1 MLDNFKLSL
10 KQAFR
15 SLLANKLYT
24 LIVIT
29 MLTLGITGT
38 TVIFSAVNSILL
50 RPLPYANAN
59 RVVYVWV
66 NEASRGIEKSPLSI
80 PELQDYRSQNT
91 TFDGLA
97 GMFDGTLNAT
107 FADYPE
113 QLTATRISA
122 NLLDVLGT
130 KPFLGRNFLPEE
142 EVVGHNL
149 VVLLSYRVWQR
160 HFGGNPNVLNQTIAV
175 NGTPRVIVGIMPP
188 GFRFP
193 EHDTDLWTPL
203 ALDPNQPNPREDRW
217 ATTVG
222 LIKPGVTL
230 EQAQADAST
239 IARRLEQEYP
249 ENRGVTIRLV
259 PLATELF
266 GEVKLPLQV
275 LLGATLVILLIVC
288 ANVASLMLARAAVRE
303 REMSIRIA
311 LGAGRGRLIRQLM
324 TESVLL
330 AVIAGVLGMLLSLW
344 FVRLLSVYGT
354 NALPQLEQ
362 VSVDSRALIFVAVVS
377 LVTSLLFGLVP
388 ALQASKPDLQETLK
402 EGRRSTTLSGG
413 GRKLFNVLVVT
424 EITLSLVLLIGAGLL
439 LRSFVRLLRVDPGF
453 DPANVL
459 TMDMSLAGPKY
470 QDPATI
476 GAFYEQLMQRIRAL
490 PGVQA
495 AGATHCLPLGTGA
508 HYYMFM
514 NSQDETDS
522 TSREGRPTT
531 AFFQITPDYFK
542 ALATP
547 ILRGRAFTEQDDPQ
561 HQPVA
566 IISERVAEFYF
577 PNQDPVGKNIR
588 LGAPGDW
595 GQWLSVVGVVPDI
608 RFEDL
613 NNTPTMQVYTPHLQ
627 GLQIGQPSDRMVLA
641 VRTSVDPVSLINVVK
656 QQIWSLDKDQPISRI
671 RPMSQI
677 VSDSLAQRRLIM
689 LLLVTFAS
697 MALLL
702 AVIGLYGTLSYMVT
716 QRRHEIA
723 TRMAL
728 GAQQHDVLK
737 LIIRQGMVLVAI
749 GAGIGLLAAYLASR
763 LVASL
768 LYGVSPNDP
777 VTFGGVALLIATV
790 SLLASFFPAYKAT
803 KVDPLKVLRNI

>member
-24 LIVIT
+24 LIVVT
-29 MLTLGITGT
+29 MLTLGISGT
-38 TVIFSAVNSILL
+38 TVIFSVVNSILL
-50 RPLPYANAN
+50 RPLPYANAD

-66 NEASRGIEKSPLSI
+66 NEASRGIERSPLSI
-80 PELQDYRSQNT
+80 PELQDYRSQNR

-97 GMFDGTLNAT
+97 GMFDGTLNVT

-142 EVVGHNL
+142 EVLGHNR

-160 HFGGNPNVLNQTIAV
+160 HFGGNPNVINQTIAV
-175 NGTPRVIVGIMPP
+175 NGSPRVIVGIMPP

-193 EHDTDLWTPL
+193 ERDTDLWTPL

-222 LIKPGVTL
+222 LLKPGVTL

-239 IARRLEQEYP
+239 IAHRLEQEYP

-259 PLATELF
+259 PLSTQLF
-266 GEVKLPLQV
+266 GEVKLPLQL

-330 AVIAGVLGMLLSLW
+330 ALIAGVLGMLLSLW

-354 NALPQLEQ
+354 NALPQLEE
-362 VSVDSRALIFVAVVS
+362 VGVDRRALIFVAVVS
-377 LVTSLLFGLVP
+377 LVTSLLFGLIP

-459 TMDMSLAGPKY
+459 TMDMTLAGPKY
-470 QDPATI
+470 QDPAAI
-476 GAFYEQLMQRIRAL
+476 GAFYDDLMRRIRAL

-495 AGATHCLPLGTGA
+495 AGATHCMPLGTGA
-508 HYYMFM
+508 RYYMFM

-522 TSREGRPTT
+522 TSRVGRPTT
-531 AFFQITPDYFK
+531 AFFQITPDYFQ

-547 ILRGRAFTEQDDPQ
+547 ILRGRAFTVQDDPQ

-566 IISERVAEFYF
+566 IISERVAQFYF
-577 PNQDPVGKNIR
+577 PNQDPLGKNIR
-588 LGAPGDW
+588 LGAPGNW

-627 GLQIGQPSDRMVLA
+627 GLQVGRPSNRMVLA
-641 VRTSVDPVSLINVVK
+641 VRTSVDPTSLINVIK
-656 QQIWSLDKDQPISRI
+656 QQIWSLDKNQPISRI

-689 LLLVTFAS
+689 LLLVTFAG
-697 MALLL
+697 MALSL

-728 GAQQHDVLK
+728 GAQQRDVLA

-749 GAGIGLLAAYLASR
+749 GAGLGLFTAYLATR
-763 LVASL
+763 LVATL

-777 VTFGGVALLIATV
+777 LTFAGVAVLIAVV
-790 SLLASFFPAYKAT
+790 SLLASFFPAYRAT
-803 KVDPLKVLRNI
+803 KVNPLKVLRNI